1 MGPDVQVSPMKKW
14 IKIVLAVVLVIVALP
29 FAAVALLQAPKVQN
43 AVCDRVTEMLSE
55 KTGAD
60 ISIGQVHFSPFD
72 RVILDDVYYGD
83 NGQDIVTCHKLALD
97 ISPISILKKNYV
109 IKRVSAEGGTVNL
122 SALPRKSEDS
132 DDTTAFALPQ
142 LKAHINRL
150 LVDDFRVVYYDP
162 DADHTR
168 NPEGPDMI
176 DFNDIDLSDIHIDI
190 RDINYDGKS
199 ASASIRKV
207 SIKEQCGF
215 ELQNLSCSAKYDTC
229 GLSLKDFNLRDRY
242 TSFNLDKAVL
252 YFSDFDDFS
261 DFTSKVGMDL
271 CFNNTVIDL
280 TTLRYF
286 VPKVN
291 HLNLRLGVNGC
302 ISGTLSDIQTP
313 SLRINSSSGETFLE
327 FRAHLIGLPDA
338 METMASFDI
347 IDSRTNTKDIAEIV
361 YQVTKFKSDF
371 NRDAIA
377 RFAPGVPLSFDG
389 SLNGFFTDFVA
400 YGAVNSELGGMNV
413 DILVVPN
420 KDKSTDITGF
430 FNCKEFDLGRFLQ
443 NDSFGKVSCTASVA
457 EHTRRKYSDLY
468 IEDISISKLEFND
481 YTYSN
486 ISASGNL
493 KNSEFDGR
501 IVSADPNLKF
511 MLQGVLSLSDKTDNS
526 LYQFKLSLGHADL
539 AALNF
544 DKRDVSVVRL
554 NADADFTKTPKGNLL
569 GRINIA
575 DIKCQSPDGTFDLGD
590 IQIRSLTGGEKYMI
604 GIRSNMLEARYNGSA
619 FVTAMIPEIEGVVL
633 NGKLDN
639 LVKRMKS
646 KPTANGENF
655 NLEVK
660 TLDTENLFNY
670 LAPGVHISNGT
681 TVRFTGPGDNTA
693 TCSIK
698 SDLLSMNSIY
708 LQDLNADIDFQEKR
722 IDATIGAQMF
732 RSGSLYAAN
741 DTIRATCIDN
751 SLMVDFGYCNDPDSL
766 DCASLRALVSF
777 PNPKESNQ
785 KMFAHLGH
793 SFVRVSGSQW
803 DIDPSSIYF
812 SDKHIKVNGFSLYN
826 DLQSIGV
833 DGILSESRNDTC
845 SFAVNNFDLSILNML
860 MKNPLDIGGTVN
872 ADGKMTGAFSHLDLL
887 ADIAIDS
894 LCLADV
900 EIGRIA
906 LKTGWDDTLHRINIL
921 AENQIAGKTPL
932 KVSGYFKPDANNI
945 YTEVVADRFD
955 LGIIG
960 PFMTDLMTDVS
971 GSLSAKAVI
980 SGPLDKLDIVAKKAH
995 LIDFK
1000 GKLAYTQVP
1009 YTLDGYIDVV
1019 GPKIHISDMDIRD
1032 SETGTG
1038 TLSGL
1043 ITHNHLKD
1051 FNLDLKIKADNL
1063 MGFDTDIS
1071 DNDVFYGKAYATGKV
1086 TLTGPLNDLLLAID
1100 VTTDPNTVVNIPLKS
1115 ATTSS
1120 TSILT
1125 FVDNTPKPRLSAI
1138 DSIIRANQAKEEAAA
1153 SSGSSFAVNVKVRA
1167 NDNAEVNLELDSNS
1181 GDALKV
1187 RGNGNI
1193 TIAVDDDF
1201 SIKGDYTVTEGFYR
1215 LALLGFVSRDFSINP
1230 GGTIGFTGDIMQSDL
1245 NLTASYNTKASIGAL
1260 VADSTGT
1267 SLRRPVSCGIRISD
1281 KLANPM
1287 LGFDIKIDD
1296 LDPMTEARIANVL
1309 NTEENR
1315 MRQFLALIIS
1325 GAFIPDE
1332 QSGIVNNT
1340 SVSYFNATE
1349 IMSNQLNS
1357 IFQQLNIPLDLGFN
1371 YQPGEAGRDLF
1382 DVAVSTQLI
1391 NNKVSINGN
1400 IGNRRYLTSSKND
1413 VVGDVDVQVK
1423 LDKRGKLRLNLF
1435 SHSAD
1440 EYSNYLDQT
1449 QRNGAGVEYQEEF
1462 DTFNELWQKYT
1473 GKKKKKATR

>member
-1 MGPDVQVSPMKKW
+1 MKKW
-14 IKIVLAVVLVIVALP
+14 LKILLAAVLVLVAIP

-43 AVCDRVTEMLSE
+43 AICDKVTEIISE

-60 ISIGQVHFSPFD
+60 ISIGQIHFSPFD
-72 RVILDDVYYGD
+72 RVILDDVYYGKD
-83 NGQDIVTCHKLALD
+83 GNEIVSCRKVALD
-97 ISPISILKKNYV
+97 ISPISILKKDFM
-109 IKRVSAEGGTVNL
+109 IKRISAEGGTINL
-122 SALPRKSEDS
+122 SNLPAGEKDGN
-132 DDTTAFALPQ
+132 DTTAFSLPQ
-142 LKAHINRL
+142 IKAHVRRL
-150 LVDDFRVVYYDP
+150 LVDDFNLIYYNAE
-162 DADHTR
+162 ADHTR

-176 DFNDIDLSDIHIDI
+176 DFNDINISDIHIDI
-190 RDINYDGKS
+190 RDVDYDGRS
-199 ASASIRKV
+199 AGATVRKV
-207 SIKEQCGF
+207 SLKEQCGF
-215 ELQNLSCSAKYDTC
+215 ELRNLAFNAEYDTT
-229 GLSLKDFNLRDRY
+229 GISVRNFNLQDNF
-242 TSFNLDKAVL
+242 TSFNLDRAAL
-252 YFSDFDDFS
+252 NFSSFDDFS

-271 CFNNTVIDL
+271 SFDNTVIDL
-280 TTLRYF
+280 SSLRYF

-291 HLNLRLGVNGC
+291 HLNLRLGVDGD
-302 ISGTLSDIQTP
+302 ITGPLADIQTP
-313 SLRINSSSGETFLE
+313 SLRISSSSGDTFLD
-327 FRAHLIGLPDA
+327 FRAHLTGLPHAD
-338 METMASFDI
+338 ETMASFDI
-347 IDSRTNTKDIAEIV
+347 IDSETNTKDLAEII
-361 YQVTKFKSDF
+361 YQVTKYKSDF
-371 NRDAIA
+371 DRSAIT
-377 RFAPGVPLSFDG
+377 RFAPGVQLSFDG

-400 YGAVNSELGGMNV
+400 YGAVNSKLGGMNV

-468 IEDISISKLEFND
+468 IEDITVSKLEFND
-481 YTYSN
+481 YCYSN

-493 KNSEFDGR
+493 RNSEFDGR
-501 IVSADPNLKF
+501 VVSADPNLKF
-511 MLQGVLSLSDKTDNS
+511 MLQGVLSLSDNTDNS

-539 AALNF
+539 SALNF

-554 NADADFTKTPKGNLL
+554 NADADFTKTTKGSLL
-569 GRINIA
+569 GRINIS
-575 DIKCQSPDGTFDLGD
+575 DIKCQSDDGTFNLGD
-590 IQIRSLTGGEKYMI
+590 IHIKSLTGGTKYMV
-604 GIRSNMLEARYNGSA
+604 GIQSSMLEARYKGSA
-619 FVTAMIPEIEGVVL
+619 FITDIIPEVEAAVL

-639 LVKRMKS
+639 LARRLKNRPKSNRNNFDLDVK
-646 KPTANGENF
+646 
-655 NLEVK
+655 V
-660 TLDTENLFNY
+660 LDSQNLFDY

-681 TVRFTGPGDNTA
+681 TVKLAGPGDNTA
-693 TCSIK
+693 VCRIK
-698 SDLLSMNSIY
+698 SDLLSMKNIY
-708 LQDLNADIDFQEKR
+708 LQDLNADIDFQKDR
-722 IDATIGAQMF
+722 IDAAIGAQMF

-741 DTIRATCIDN
+741 DTIRATCTDN
-751 SLMVDFGYCNDPDSL
+751 SLMVDIGYCNDPDSL
-766 DCASLRALVSF
+766 DCASVRALVSF
-777 PNPKESNQ
+777 PNPKESSQ
-785 KMFAHLGH
+785 KMLAHLGH
-793 SFVRVSGSQW
+793 SYLRVGGSQW
-803 DIDPSSIYF
+803 NIDPSSIYF
-812 SDKHIKVNGFSLYN
+812 SDKHIKINGFNLFNDIQSLC
-826 DLQSIGV
+826 V
-833 DGILSESRNDTC
+833 DGVLSESQTDTC
-845 SFAVNNFDLSILNML
+845 GFMVNNLDLSVLNML
-860 MKNPLDIGGTVN
+860 MKNPLGIGGTVS
-872 ADGKMTGAFSHLDLL
+872 ADGKMTGALSRPDLL
-887 ADIAIDS
+887 ADVAIDS
-894 LCLADV
+894 LCLADR

-921 AENQIAGKTPL
+921 AENQIDGKTPMTVNGYYEPETNRIST
-932 KVSGYFKPDANNI
+932 KVH
-945 YTEVVADRFD
+945 ADRFD
-955 LGIIG
+955 LGILE
-960 PFMTDLMTDVS
+960 PFISDLMTDVS
-971 GSLSAKAVI
+971 GCLSADIAV
-980 SGPLDKLDIVAKKAH
+980 SGPLDTLDIKSKNAH
-995 LIDFK
+995 LIDFN

-1009 YTLDGYIDVV
+1009 YTIDGYIDMI
-1019 GPKIHISDMDIRD
+1019 GSGIHLRDLDVRD
-1032 SETGTG
+1032 SEKGTG
-1038 TLSGL
+1038 VLSGR

-1051 FNLDLKIKADNL
+1051 FNLDLKIKAENL
-1063 MGFDTDIS
+1063 MGFDTDIT
-1071 DNDVFYGKAYATGKV
+1071 DNDVFYGKAYATGNV
-1086 TLTGPLNDLLLAID
+1086 SLTGPLSDLLLAVD
-1100 VTTDPNTVVNIPLKS
+1100 VTTEPNTVVNIPLKS
-1115 ATTSS
+1115 ATTST

-1125 FVDNTPKPRLSAI
+1125 FVDNIPKPRLSAI
-1138 DSIIRANQAKEEAAA
+1138 DSIIRVNMAKEEAAA
-1153 SSGSSFAVNVKVRA
+1153 ASGSNFAVNVKVRA
-1167 NDNAEVNLELDSNS
+1167 NDNAEINLELDSNS

-1187 RGNGNI
+1187 RGEGNI
-1193 TIAVDDDF
+1193 AIAVDDDF
-1201 SIKGDYTVTEGFYR
+1201 SIKGDYTVSEGFYR

-1296 LDPMTEARIANVL
+1296 LDPMTEAKIANVL

-1371 YQPGEAGRDLF
+1371 YQPGGAGKDLF

-1462 DTFNELWQKYT
+1462 DTFKELWQKYT
-1473 GKKKKKATR
+1473 GRNKKKATR